1 MAYIRNHFYVPDYNP
16 ISVITQLIPGRRSSI
31 DDRLVMI
38 LTNYDT
44 EYEIEFES
52 MKGVKIL
59 SEALAELL
67 KEEANNSTDIKTFVL
82 NNNSE
87 F

>member
-1 MAYIRNHFYVPDYNP
+1 MAYIRNHFYISDYNP
-16 ISVITQLIPGRRSSI
+16 ISVIAQLIPGRKSI

-38 LTNYDT
+38 LTNYDA

-59 SEALAELL
+59 SKALAKLL

-82 NNNSE
+82 DNNSI
-87 F
+87 